1 MNIRNWEVRPLDKD
15 RAAAL
20 AQAYNI
26 PFFLAMLLN
35 IRGVDRSEEIEAFL
49 GAGAPLS
56 DPFLLKDMDRAA
68 ERITRAIDAMEKIA
82 VYGDYDADGVTS
94 TAMVYSYLETR
105 GADVMFYIPQREG
118 EGYGMNIA
126 AVEHLASLGVTLIIT
141 VDNGI
146 SSIREVERAKA
157 LGVDVVVTD
166 HHRPQETL
174 PAAVAVVDAYRKDD
188 ESPCKDFSGAGIAFK
203 LLMALEEGAGDL
215 DDLLETY
222 GDLAAIGTIGD
233 VVPLTGENRTLVNAG
248 LRLLSESERP
258 GVRALLTDSGFTG
271 RQLTA
276 TNVAFTL
283 VPRINATGRMG
294 APERAVRLLTSVDD
308 GEAARTTR
316 SAAAWRQRSPRLP
329 SRTSRRAGFRRT
341 A

>member
-1 MNIRNWEVRPLDKD
+1 MKRVLTYGTFD
-15 RAAAL
+15 
-20 AQAYNI
+20 
-26 PFFLAMLLN
+26 LLHYGHIN
-35 IRGVDRSEEIEAFL
+35 
-49 GAGAPLS
+49 
-56 DPFLLKDMDRAA
+56 LLK
-68 ERITRAIDAMEKIA
+68 
-82 VYGDYDADGVTS
+82 
-94 TAMVYSYLETR
+94 
-105 GADVMFYIPQREG
+105 
-118 EGYGMNIA
+118 
-126 AVEHLASLGVTLIIT
+126 
-141 VDNGI
+141 
-146 SSIREVERAKA
+146 RAKA

>member
-1 MNIRNWEVRPLDKD
+1 
-15 RAAAL
+15 
-20 AQAYNI
+20 
-26 PFFLAMLLN
+26 
-35 IRGVDRSEEIEAFL
+35 
-49 GAGAPLS
+49 
-56 DPFLLKDMDRAA
+56 
-68 ERITRAIDAMEKIA
+68 
-82 VYGDYDADGVTS
+82 
-94 TAMVYSYLETR
+94 
-105 GADVMFYIPQREG
+105 
-118 EGYGMNIA
+118 MNIA

-233 VVPLTGENRTLVNAG
+233 VVPLTGEKPHAG
-248 LRLLSESERP
+248 QRGAAP
-258 GVRALLTDSGFTG
+258 
-271 RQLTA
+271 
-276 TNVAFTL
+276 AF
-283 VPRINATGRMG
+283 G
-294 APERAVRLLTSVDD
+294 ERAARRARFAHGFRLY
-308 GEAARTTR
+308 R
-316 SAAAWRQRSPRLP
+316 AAAHGDERGVHAGAAHQCDRAHG
-329 SRTSRRAGFRRT
+329 RAGARGAASDERG
-341 A
+341 